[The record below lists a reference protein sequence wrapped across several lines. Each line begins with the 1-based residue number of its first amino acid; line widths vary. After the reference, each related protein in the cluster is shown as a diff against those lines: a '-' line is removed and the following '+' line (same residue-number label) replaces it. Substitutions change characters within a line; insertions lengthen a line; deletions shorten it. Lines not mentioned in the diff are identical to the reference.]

1 MDFSG
6 VVRQQLRGE
15 VVIRYTGLLLF
26 GLKCGHVVKRQC
38 TDSHGFCL
46 FCGVLTRVAAKN
58 DDVEQA
64 VAHQAV
70 APVDAAHDLA
80 SSKQVFHIRLAVCRD
95 VQTAIL
101 IVQRRIDQDR
111 LLACLLYTSPSPRDS

>member
-38 TDSHGFCL
+38 TDSHGFL
-46 FCGVLTRVAAKN
+46 PFLRRADPRCGQKR
-58 DDVEQA
+58 
-64 VAHQAV
+64 
-70 APVDAAHDLA
+70 
-80 SSKQVFHIRLAVCRD
+80 
-95 VQTAIL
+95 
-101 IVQRRIDQDR
+101 
-111 LLACLLYTSPSPRDS
+111 